1 MNWTKSNLVIY
12 LAIKTNEMKLIT
24 LLLFSLCLPS
34 VFFAQMERP
43 PKGPPPSEKE
53 NEAKIEQ
60 LKIAFISKE
69 LNLTTAEA
77 QLFWPVFNEM
87 EEKLKLIRKESRTI
101 EKEIAEKFDKLTD
114 EEAET
119 MMKTLFANEEREL
132 SIKKEYAT
140 KFSAVIGKK
149 RALKLLSLEHEFK
162 RELLDVLRS
171 QGPPPPPPHHRPN
184 GGRP

>member
-1 MNWTKSNLVIY
+1 M
-12 LAIKTNEMKLIT
+12 KTSLIC
-24 LLLFSLCLPS
+24 LLFISSFIP
-34 VFFAQMERP
+34 VAIVAQRDDR
-43 PKGPPPSEKE
+43 KGPPPTEKE

-60 LKIAFISKE
+60 LKIAFFSNE
-69 LNLTTAEA
+69 LKLTPAEA
-77 QLFWPVFNEM
+77 QLFWPVFNEL
-87 EEKLKLIRKESRTI
+87 EEKLKLIRKESRAI
-101 EKEIAEKFDKLTD
+101 EKEIAEKFDKLSD
-114 EEAET
+114 EESEK
-119 MMKTLFANEEREL
+119 MMKTIFDNEEREL
-132 SIKKEYAT
+132 SLKKEYSA

>member
-1 MNWTKSNLVIY
+1 
-12 LAIKTNEMKLIT
+12 MKLIT
-24 LLLFSLCLPS
+24 LLLFGLCLPS

-43 PKGPPPSEKE
+43 PKGAPTEKE

-60 LKIAFISKE
+60 LKIAFIAKE
-69 LNLTTAEA
+69 LNLTASEA
-77 QLFWPVFNEM
+77 QLFWPIYNELDNQ
-87 EEKLKLIRKESRTI
+87 LKTIRKESRAI
-101 EKEIAEKFDKLTD
+101 EKEIAEKFDKLSD

-132 SIKKEYAT
+132 SLKKAYAT
-140 KFSAVIGKK
+140 KFSTVIGKK

>member
-1 MNWTKSNLVIY
+1 M
-12 LAIKTNEMKLIT
+12 KTSLIC
-24 LLLFSLCLPS
+24 LLFISSFIP
-34 VFFAQMERP
+34 VAIVAQRDDR
-43 PKGPPPSEKE
+43 KGPPPTEKE

-60 LKIAFISKE
+60 LKIAFFSNE
-69 LNLTTAEA
+69 LKLTPAEA
-77 QLFWPVFNEM
+77 QLFWPVFNEL
-87 EEKLKLIRKESRTI
+87 EEKLKLIRKESRAI
-101 EKEIAEKFDKLTD
+101 EKEIAEKFDKLSD
-114 EEAET
+114 EESEK
-119 MMKTLFANEEREL
+119 MMKTLFDNEEREL
-132 SIKKEYAT
+132 SLKKEYST

>member
-1 MNWTKSNLVIY
+1 M
-12 LAIKTNEMKLIT
+12 KTSLIC
-24 LLLFSLCLPS
+24 LLFISSFIP
-34 VFFAQMERP
+34 VAIVAQRDDR
-43 PKGPPPSEKE
+43 KGPPPTEKE

-60 LKIAFISKE
+60 LKIAFFSNE
-69 LNLTTAEA
+69 LNLTPAEA
-77 QLFWPVFNEM
+77 QLFWPVFNEL
-87 EEKLKLIRKESRTI
+87 EEKLKLIRKESRAI
-101 EKEIAEKFDKLTD
+101 EKEIAEKFDKLSD
-114 EEAET
+114 EESEK
-119 MMKTLFANEEREL
+119 MMKTLFDNEEREL
-132 SIKKEYAT
+132 SLKKEYSA

>member
-1 MNWTKSNLVIY
+1 M
-12 LAIKTNEMKLIT
+12 KTSLIC
-24 LLLFSLCLPS
+24 LLLISSFIP
-34 VFFAQMERP
+34 VAIVAQRDDR
-43 PKGPPPSEKE
+43 KGPPSEKE

-87 EEKLKLIRKESRTI
+87 EGKLKLIRKESRTI

-114 EEAET
+114 EESEK
-119 MMKTLFANEEREL
+119 MMKTLFDNEEREL
-132 SIKKEYAT
+132 SLKKEYSA

>member
-1 MNWTKSNLVIY
+1 MKTSLICLLLISSFFP
-12 LAIKTNEMKLIT
+12 LAI
-24 LLLFSLCLPS
+24 
-34 VFFAQMERP
+34 VAQRDDR
-43 PKGPPPSEKE
+43 KGPPSEKE

-69 LNLTTAEA
+69 LNLTASEA
-77 QLFWPVFNEM
+77 QLFWPIYNELDNQ
-87 EEKLKLIRKESRTI
+87 LKTIRKESRAI
-101 EKEIAEKFDKLTD
+101 EKQIAEKFDKLSD

-132 SIKKEYAT
+132 SLKKAYAT
-140 KFSAVIGKK
+140 KFSDVIGKK

-171 QGPPPPPPHHRPN
+171 QGPPPPPSHHRPN

>member
-1 MNWTKSNLVIY
+1 M
-12 LAIKTNEMKLIT
+12 KTSLIC
-24 LLLFSLCLPS
+24 LLFISSFIP
-34 VFFAQMERP
+34 VAIVAQRDDR
-43 PKGPPPSEKE
+43 KGPPPTEKE

-60 LKIAFISKE
+60 LKIAFFSNE
-69 LNLTTAEA
+69 LKLTPAEA
-77 QLFWPVFNEM
+77 QLFWPVFNEL
-87 EEKLKLIRKESRTI
+87 EEKLKLIRKESRAI
-101 EKEIAEKFDKLTD
+101 EKEIAEKFDKLSD
-114 EEAET
+114 EESEK
-119 MMKTLFANEEREL
+119 MIKTLFDNEEREL
-132 SIKKEYAT
+132 SLKKEYSA

>member
-1 MNWTKSNLVIY
+1 M
-12 LAIKTNEMKLIT
+12 KTSLIC
-24 LLLFSLCLPS
+24 LLFISSFIP
-34 VFFAQMERP
+34 VAIIAQRDDR
-43 PKGPPPSEKE
+43 KGPPPTEKE

-60 LKIAFISKE
+60 LKIAFFSNE
-69 LNLTTAEA
+69 LKLTPAEA
-77 QLFWPVFNEM
+77 QLFWPVFNEL
-87 EEKLKLIRKESRTI
+87 EEKLKLIRKESRAI
-101 EKEIAEKFDKLTD
+101 EKEIAEKFDKLSD
-114 EEAET
+114 EESEK
-119 MMKTLFANEEREL
+119 MMKTLFDNEEREL
-132 SIKKEYAT
+132 SLKKEYSA

>member
-1 MNWTKSNLVIY
+1 M
-12 LAIKTNEMKLIT
+12 KTSLIC
-24 LLLFSLCLPS
+24 LLFISSFIP
-34 VFFAQMERP
+34 VAIVAQRDDR
-43 PKGPPPSEKE
+43 KGPPPTEKE

-60 LKIAFISKE
+60 LKIAFFSNE
-69 LNLTTAEA
+69 LKLTPAEA
-77 QLFWPVFNEM
+77 QLFWPVFNEL
-87 EEKLKLIRKESRTI
+87 EEKLKLIRKESRAI

-114 EEAET
+114 EESEK
-119 MMKTLFANEEREL
+119 MMKTLFDNEEREL
-132 SIKKEYAT
+132 SLKKEYSA

>member
-24 LLLFSLCLPS
+24 LLLFSLCSPS

-87 EEKLKLIRKESRTI
+87 EEKLKLIRKESRAI

>member
-1 MNWTKSNLVIY
+1 M
-12 LAIKTNEMKLIT
+12 KTSLIC
-24 LLLFSLCLPS
+24 LLFISSFIPVAIL
-34 VFFAQMERP
+34 AQRDDRI
-43 PKGPPPSEKE
+43 GPPPTEKE

-60 LKIAFISKE
+60 LKIAFFSNE
-69 LNLTTAEA
+69 LKLTPAEA
-77 QLFWPVFNEM
+77 QLFWPVFNEL
-87 EEKLKLIRKESRTI
+87 EEKLKLIRKESRAI
-101 EKEIAEKFDKLTD
+101 EKEIAEKLDKLSD
-114 EEAET
+114 EESEK
-119 MMKTLFANEEREL
+119 MMKTLFDNEEREL
-132 SIKKEYAT
+132 SLKKEYSA

>member
-1 MNWTKSNLVIY
+1 M
-12 LAIKTNEMKLIT
+12 KTSLIC
-24 LLLFSLCLPS
+24 LLFISSFIP
-34 VFFAQMERP
+34 VAIVAQRDDR
-43 PKGPPPSEKE
+43 KGPPSEKE
-53 NEAKIEQ
+53 NEAEIEQ
-60 LKIAFISKE
+60 LKIAFITKE
-69 LNLTTAEA
+69 LNLTASEA
-77 QLFWPVFNEM
+77 QLFWPIYNELDNQI
-87 EEKLKLIRKESRTI
+87 KTIRKESRAI
-101 EKEIAEKFDKLTD
+101 EKEIAEKFDKLSD

-132 SIKKEYAT
+132 SLKKTYAT